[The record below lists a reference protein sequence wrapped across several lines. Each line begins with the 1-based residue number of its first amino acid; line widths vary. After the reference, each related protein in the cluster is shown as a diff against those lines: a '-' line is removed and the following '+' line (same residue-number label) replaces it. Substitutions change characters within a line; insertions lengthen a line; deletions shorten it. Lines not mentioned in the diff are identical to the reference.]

1 MKIGII
7 AGVFDPMHSGHIG
20 FINESIKQY
29 DLDEMLVL
37 IEKKSKHK
45 QSFADFKHRKKI
57 AELSIADNPKARL
70 YKPASD
76 SFPLSS
82 TLPKIKSEFDA
93 GFYLL
98 LGDDVSKHI
107 LSWPDAQTIFKDV
120 ELIVA
125 DRSQGQDARVSSG
138 KVREQIKAGY
148 EKIDMQKAALDYCRL
163 NNLYS

>member
-7 AGVFDPMHSGHIG
+7 AGVFDPMHSGHTG

-29 DLDEMLVL
+29 DLDEVLIL

-57 AELSIADNPKARL
+57 VELSIADNPKARL

-107 LSWPDAQTIFKDV
+107 WNWPDSQAIFKDV

-125 DRSQGQDARVSSG
+125 DRSQGQYGQISSG
-138 KVREQIKAGY
+138 KVREQIKGSY
-148 EKIDMQKAALDYCRL
+148 GKVDMPKTALDYCRL
-163 NNLYS
+163 NGLYN